1 MKKISGYFSV
11 NLGAGSD
18 VGSVREQNED
28 AFHTLVGTGSDNEL
42 FDALLIVADGMGGHA
57 AGEVASEMAVTNLPK
72 HLVEAMSSVDVH
84 DDLAEILSESVRKTN
99 RDIFEKSKEDDTRGM
114 GTTLTAGMI
123 VEDEFIYAHVGD
135 SRGYLLRDGSIEQFT
150 TDHSWVAEQVA
161 LGILTEEQAENHPR
175 RNIITRAMG
184 LDSTVEV
191 DSGSVKLLLLDQIL
205 LCSDGLHGLVKAEE
219 MIEVCDEE
227 VPDDAF
233 QSLIDLA
240 NDRGGHDNI
249 TVVLAKIGEGTNYQ
263 IASSPSDGF
272 RSVLGNIKNLF
283 SD

>member
-1 MKKISGYFSV
+1 MKKNSGYFLV

-28 AFHTLVGTGSDNEL
+28 AFHTLLGTGSDNEL

-57 AGEVASEMAVTNLPK
+57 AGEVASEMAITNLPK
-72 HLVEAMSSVDVH
+72 HLVEAMSSADDQ
-84 DDLAEILSESVRKTN
+84 DDLAEILSESVRRTN
-99 RDIFEKSKEDDTRGM
+99 HDIFDKSKEDDTRGM
-114 GTTLTAGMI
+114 GTTLTAGMV

-135 SRGYLLRDGSIEQFT
+135 SRGYLLREGSIEQFT

-184 LDSTVEV
+184 LDATVEV
-191 DSGSVKLLLLDQIL
+191 DSGTVKLVLLDQIL
-205 LCSDGLHGLVKAEE
+205 LCSDGLHGLVKSEE
-219 MIEVCDEE
+219 IVEICDEE
-227 VPDDAF
+227 DPEDAF
-233 QSLIDLA
+233 KSLIDIA

-249 TVVLAKIGEGTNYQ
+249 TVVIAKMDEGRNYQ
-263 IASSPSDGF
+263 VGTSQNEGL
-272 RSVLGNIKNLF
+272 RSVIGNIKNLF

>member
-1 MKKISGYFSV
+1 MKKISGYFLV
-11 NLGAGSD
+11 NLSAGSD

-28 AFHTLVGTGSDNEL
+28 AFHTLLGTGSDNEF

-72 HLVEAMSSVDVH
+72 HLVEGMSSANDQ

-99 RDIFEKSKEDDTRGM
+99 RDIFDKSKEDETRGM
-114 GTTLTAGMI
+114 GTTLTAGM
-123 VEDEFIYAHVGD
+123 VVGSEFIYAHVGD
-135 SRGYLLRDGSIEQFT
+135 SRGYLLREGSIQQFT

-191 DSGSVKLLLLDQIL
+191 DSGSIKLALFDQIL
-205 LCSDGLHGLVKAEE
+205 LCSDGLHGLVKSEE
-219 MIEVCDEE
+219 ILEVCDEAD
-227 VPDDAF
+227 PDDAF
-233 QSLIDLA
+233 QSLIDMA

-249 TVVLAKIGEGTNYQ
+249 TVVIAKMDEGHNYELGTSQ
-263 IASSPSDGF
+263 NEGIK
-272 RSVLGNIKNLF
+272 SVIGNIRNLF

>member
-11 NLGAGSD
+11 DLGAGSD

-28 AFHTLVGTGSDNEL
+28 AFHTLLGTGSDKEL

-72 HLVEAMSSVDVH
+72 HLVEAISSADDH
-84 DDLAEILSESVRKTN
+84 EDLAEILSESVRKTN
-99 RDIFEKSKEDDTRGM
+99 RDIFDKSKEDDTRGM
-114 GTTLTAGMI
+114 GTTLTVGMV

-135 SRGYLLRDGSIEQFT
+135 SRGYLLREGSIEQLT
-150 TDHSWVAEQVA
+150 TDHSWVGEQVA

-175 RNIITRAMG
+175 RNIITRAVG

-205 LCSDGLHGLVKAEE
+205 LCSDGLHGLVKSDDIVEICNEE
-219 MIEVCDEE
+219 DPE
-227 VPDDAF
+227 DAF
-233 QSLIDLA
+233 QSLIDMA
-240 NDRGGHDNI
+240 NGRGGHDNI
-249 TVVLAKIGEGTNYQ
+249 TVVIAKMDEGVNYQ
-263 IASSPSDGF
+263 VDRSQSEGL
-272 RSVLGNIKNLF
+272 RSVIGNIKNLF

>member
-1 MKKISGYFSV
+1 MKRVVGYYSIE
-11 NLGAGSD
+11 LGAGSD

-28 AFHTLVGTGSDNEL
+28 AYHTLLGTGSQDEL

-72 HLVEAMSSVDVH
+72 HLVEALSSDQNDEDIENV
-84 DDLAEILSESVRKTN
+84 LSECVVKTN
-99 RDIFEKSKEDDTRGM
+99 MDIFEKSKEEDTRGM
-114 GTTLTAGMI
+114 GTTLTAG
-123 VEDEFIYAHVGD
+123 VVVQDRFFYAHVGD
-135 SRGYLLRDGSIEQFT
+135 SRGYLLRENSFEQFT

-184 LDSTVEV
+184 LDSSVEV
-191 DSGSVKLLLLDQIL
+191 DSGFIELELSDQIL

-219 MIEVCDEE
+219 MMGVCAEE
-227 VPDDAF
+227 EPEDAF
-233 QSLIDLA
+233 QSLIDMA
-240 NDRGGHDNI
+240 NSRGGHDNI
-249 TVVLAKIGEGTNYQ
+249 TVVVAKIGQGGNYGSHSTQ
-263 IASSPSDGF
+263 GDGI

>member
-11 NLGAGSD
+11 DLGAGSD

-28 AFHTLVGTGSDNEL
+28 AFHTLLGTGSDNEF

-72 HLVEAMSSVDVH
+72 HLVEAMAAADDH
-84 DDLAEILSESVRKTN
+84 DDLAEILSECVRKTN
-99 RDIFEKSKEDDTRGM
+99 HDIFEKSKEDDTRGM
-114 GTTLTAGMI
+114 GTTLTAGMV
-123 VEDEFIYAHVGD
+123 VENEFVYAHVGD
-135 SRGYLLRDGSIEQFT
+135 SRGYLLREGSIEQFT

-184 LDSTVEV
+184 LDSIVEV
-191 DSGSVKLLLLDQIL
+191 DSGFVELSLQDKIL

-219 MIEVCDEE
+219 MVEICDEE
-227 VPDDAF
+227 NPNDAF
-233 QSLIDLA
+233 QSLIDIA

-249 TVVLAKIGEGTNYQ
+249 TVVIARMDEGKNYQ
-263 IASSPSDGF
+263 VESAQGDGLK
-272 RSVLGNIKNLF
+272 SVLGNLKNLF

>member
-1 MKKISGYFSV
+1 MKKVSGYFSV
-11 NLGAGSD
+11 ELGAGSD

-28 AFHTLVGTGSDNEL
+28 AFHTLLGTGSDNEP

-72 HLVEAMSSVDVH
+72 HLVEAMLAADDH
-84 DDLAEILSESVRKTN
+84 DDPAEILSECVRKTN
-99 RDIFEKSKEDDTRGM
+99 HDIYEKSKEDDTRGM
-114 GTTLTAGMI
+114 GTTLTAGMV
-123 VEDEFIYAHVGD
+123 VENEFVYAHVGD
-135 SRGYLLRDGSIEQFT
+135 SRGYLLREGSIEQFT

-184 LDSTVEV
+184 LDSIVEV
-191 DSGSVKLLLLDQIL
+191 DSGSVKLSLQDKIL
-205 LCSDGLHGLVKAEE
+205 LCSDGLHGLVKSEE
-219 MIEVCDEE
+219 MVEICDEE
-227 VPDDAF
+227 NPDDAF
-233 QSLIDLA
+233 QSLIDMA

-249 TVVLAKIGEGTNYQ
+249 TVVIAKMDKGENYQLSSVQGEGL
-263 IASSPSDGF
+263 
-272 RSVLGNIKNLF
+272 RSVIGNIKNLF

>member
-72 HLVEAMSSVDVH
+72 HLVEAMSSVDAH

-191 DSGSVKLLLLDQIL
+191 DSGSVKLLQLDQIL

>member
-11 NLGAGSD
+11 DLGAGSD

-28 AFHTLVGTGSDNEL
+28 AFHTLLGTGSDKEL

-72 HLVEAMSSVDVH
+72 HLVEAISSADDH
-84 DDLAEILSESVRKTN
+84 EDLAEILSESVRKTN
-99 RDIFEKSKEDDTRGM
+99 RDIFDKSKEDDTRGM
-114 GTTLTAGMI
+114 GTTLTVGMV

-135 SRGYLLRDGSIEQFT
+135 SRGYLLREGSIEQFT
-150 TDHSWVAEQVA
+150 TDHSWVGEQVA

-205 LCSDGLHGLVKAEE
+205 LCSDGLHGLVKSEDIVEICNEE
-219 MIEVCDEE
+219 DPEE
-227 VPDDAF
+227 AF
-233 QSLIDLA
+233 QSLIDMA
-240 NDRGGHDNI
+240 NGRGGHDNI
-249 TVVLAKIGEGTNYQ
+249 TVVIAKMDEGVNYQ
-263 IASSPSDGF
+263 VDRSQSEGL
-272 RSVLGNIKNLF
+272 RSVIGNIKNLF

>member
-11 NLGAGSD
+11 DLGAGSD

-28 AFHTLVGTGSDNEL
+28 AFHTLLGTGSDNEL

-57 AGEVASEMAVTNLPK
+57 AGEVASEMAVTNLPR
-72 HLVEAMSSVDVH
+72 HIVETMSAAGDH
-84 DDLAEILSESVRKTN
+84 DDLAEILSECVSKTN

-123 VEDEFIYAHVGD
+123 VENKFVYAHVGD
-135 SRGYLLRDGSIEQFT
+135 SRGYLLREGSIEQFT

-184 LDSTVEV
+184 LDSIVEV
-191 DSGSVKLLLLDQIL
+191 DSGFVELSLQDKIL

-219 MIEVCDEE
+219 MVEICDEE
-227 VPDDAF
+227 NPNDAF
-233 QSLIDLA
+233 QSLIDIA

-249 TVVLAKIGEGTNYQ
+249 TVVIARMDEGKNYQ
-263 IASSPSDGF
+263 VESAQGDGLK
-272 RSVLGNIKNLF
+272 SVLGNLKNLF

>member
-72 HLVEAMSSVDVH
+72 HLVEAMSSVDAH

-135 SRGYLLRDGSIEQFT
+135 SRGYLLRDGCIEQFT

-191 DSGSVKLLLLDQIL
+191 DSGSVKLLQLDQIL

>member
-11 NLGAGSD
+11 DLGAGSD

-28 AFHTLVGTGSDNEL
+28 AFHTLLGTGSDKEL

-72 HLVEAMSSVDVH
+72 HLVEAISSADDH
-84 DDLAEILSESVRKTN
+84 EDLAEILSESVRKTN
-99 RDIFEKSKEDDTRGM
+99 RDIFDKSKEDDTRGM
-114 GTTLTAGMI
+114 GTTLTVGMV

-135 SRGYLLRDGSIEQFT
+135 SRGYLLREGSIEQFT
-150 TDHSWVAEQVA
+150 TDHSWVGEQVA

-205 LCSDGLHGLVKAEE
+205 LCSDGLHGLVKSEDIVEICNEE
-219 MIEVCDEE
+219 DPE
-227 VPDDAF
+227 DAF
-233 QSLIDLA
+233 QSLIDMA
-240 NDRGGHDNI
+240 NGRGGHDNI
-249 TVVLAKIGEGTNYQ
+249 TVVIAKMDEGVNYQ
-263 IASSPSDGF
+263 VDRSQSEGL
-272 RSVLGNIKNLF
+272 RSVIGNIKNLF

>member
-11 NLGAGSD
+11 DLGAGSD

-28 AFHTLVGTGSDNEL
+28 AFHTLLGTGSDKEL

-72 HLVEAMSSVDVH
+72 HLVEAISSADDH
-84 DDLAEILSESVRKTN
+84 EDLAEILSESVRKTY
-99 RDIFEKSKEDDTRGM
+99 RDIFDKSKEDDTRGM
-114 GTTLTAGMI
+114 GTTLTVGMV

-135 SRGYLLRDGSIEQFT
+135 SRGYLLREGSIEQFT
-150 TDHSWVAEQVA
+150 TDHSWVGEQVA

-205 LCSDGLHGLVKAEE
+205 LCSDGLHGLVKSEDIVEICNEE
-219 MIEVCDEE
+219 DPE
-227 VPDDAF
+227 DAF
-233 QSLIDLA
+233 QSLIDMA
-240 NDRGGHDNI
+240 NGRGGHDNI
-249 TVVLAKIGEGTNYQ
+249 TVVIAKMDEGVNYQ
-263 IASSPSDGF
+263 ADRSQSEGL
-272 RSVLGNIKNLF
+272 RSVIGNIKNLF

>member
-1 MKKISGYFSV
+1 MKKISGYFLV

-28 AFHTLVGTGSDNEL
+28 AFHTLLGTGSDNEL

-72 HLVEAMSSVDVH
+72 HLVEGMSSANDQ

-99 RDIFEKSKEDDTRGM
+99 RDIFDKSKEDETRGM
-114 GTTLTAGMI
+114 GTTLTVGMV
-123 VEDEFIYAHVGD
+123 VENEFIYAHVGD
-135 SRGYLLRDGSIEQFT
+135 SRGYLLREGSIQQFT

-191 DSGSVKLLLLDQIL
+191 DSGSIKLALLDQVL
-205 LCSDGLHGLVKAEE
+205 LCSDGLHGLVKSEE
-219 MIEVCDEE
+219 ILEICEE
-227 VPDDAF
+227 EEPDDAF
-233 QSLIDLA
+233 QSLIDMA

-249 TVVLAKIGEGTNYQ
+249 TVVIAKIDEGHNYKLGTSQ
-263 IASSPSDGF
+263 NEGL
-272 RSVLGNIKNLF
+272 RSVIGNFRNLF

>member
-161 LGILTEEQAENHPR
+161 LGILTGEQAENHPR

>member
-11 NLGAGSD
+11 DLGAGSD

-28 AFHTLVGTGSDNEL
+28 AFHTLLGTGSDNEL

-57 AGEVASEMAVTNLPK
+57 AGEVASEMAVTNLPR
-72 HLVEAMSSVDVH
+72 HIVETMSTAGDH
-84 DDLAEILSESVRKTN
+84 DDLAEILSECVSKTN
-99 RDIFEKSKEDDTRGM
+99 HDIFEKSKEDDTRGM

-123 VEDEFIYAHVGD
+123 VGNKFVYAHVGD
-135 SRGYLLRDGSIEQFT
+135 SRGYLLREGSIEQFT

-184 LDSTVEV
+184 LDSIVEV
-191 DSGSVKLLLLDQIL
+191 DSGFVELSLQDKIL
-205 LCSDGLHGLVKAEE
+205 LCSDGLHGLIKAEE
-219 MIEVCDEE
+219 MVEICDEE
-227 VPDDAF
+227 NPNDAF
-233 QSLIDLA
+233 QSLIDIA

-249 TVVLAKIGEGTNYQ
+249 TVVIARMDEGKNYQ
-263 IASSPSDGF
+263 VESAQGDGLK
-272 RSVLGNIKNLF
+272 SVLGNIKNLF